1 MDNRSLKVAVI
12 DMNNGAPNQGI
23 RGIQEILS
31 RFKNE
36 NNIDLSFDIFDLRQ
50 KGEIP
55 GIGYDAYISSGGPG
69 SPIESKGEQWENDLE
84 NLKMISQNPKCL
96 AIGECG
102 LDALV
107 NIDENLQKKVF
118 EAQILWANQIQ
129 KPVIIHCV
137 RKFQELIP
145 FQKIAKVP
153 LIVHGFNKKKAIA
166 DEMLKHGFYLSF
178 GKSVLHN
185 LSLQTS
191 LKEIPLEKIFLETDD
206 ADFDI
211 AELYQ
216 KVAEIKEISV
226 EKLQEQ
232 ISKNLEILNIQ
243 F

>member
-1 MDNRSLKVAVI
+1 MFNTLFNFLIDFISLNMI
-12 DMNNGAPNQGI
+12 FFNFHHHNPQIPYGI
-23 RGIQEILS
+23 YNSTPEERIPEHYFSVGIHPQ
-31 RFKNE
+31 
-36 NNIDLSFDIFDLRQ
+36 NID
-50 KGEIP
+50 
-55 GIGYDAYISSGGPG
+55 
-69 SPIESKGEQWENDLE
+69 EQCENELE

-129 KPVIIHCV
+129 KPVIIHCIK
-137 RKFQELIP
+137 RFQELIP

-153 LIVHGFNKKKAIA
+153 IIIHGFNKKKAIA
-166 DEMLKHGFYLSF
+166 DEILKHGFYLSF

-185 LSLQTS
+185 LSLQTT

-232 ISKNLEILNIQ
+232 ISKNLEILNSVLIK
-243 F
+243 

>member
-1 MDNRSLKVAVI
+1 MFNTLFNFLTDFISLN
-12 DMNNGAPNQGI
+12 MNFFNFHHHNPQIPYGI
-23 RGIQEILS
+23 YNSTPEEKIPEHYFSVGIHPQ
-31 RFKNE
+31 
-36 NNIDLSFDIFDLRQ
+36 NIH
-50 KGEIP
+50 
-55 GIGYDAYISSGGPG
+55 
-69 SPIESKGEQWENDLE
+69 EQWENDLE
-84 NLKMISQNPKCL
+84 NLKIISQNPKCL

-107 NIDENLQKKVF
+107 NIDENLQKKIF

-137 RKFQELIP
+137 KRFQELIP

-153 LIVHGFNKKKAIA
+153 LIIHGFNKKKAIA

-185 LSLQTS
+185 LSLQTT

-216 KVAEIKEISV
+216 KVAEIKEISI

>member
-1 MDNRSLKVAVI
+1 MFNTLFNFLTDFISLNMNFFNFHHHNPQIAYGIYNSTPEEKIPEHYFSVGIHPQNIHEDWEKDLESLKI
-12 DMNNGAPNQGI
+12 
-23 RGIQEILS
+23 
-31 RFKNE
+31 
-36 NNIDLSFDIFDLRQ
+36 
-50 KGEIP
+50 
-55 GIGYDAYISSGGPG
+55 
-69 SPIESKGEQWENDLE
+69 
-84 NLKMISQNPKCL
+84 ISQNPKCL

-118 EAQILWANQIQ
+118 EAQIIWANQIQ

-137 RKFQELIP
+137 KRFQELIP
-145 FQKIAKVP
+145 FQKIAKIP
-153 LIVHGFNKKKAIA
+153 LIIHGFNKKKAIA

-216 KVAEIKEISV
+216 KAAEIKEISV

>member
-1 MDNRSLKVAVI
+1 MFNFLTDFISLN
-12 DMNNGAPNQGI
+12 MNFFNFHHHNPQIAYGI
-23 RGIQEILS
+23 YNSTPEEKIPEHYFSVGIHPQ
-31 RFKNE
+31 
-36 NNIDLSFDIFDLRQ
+36 NIH
-50 KGEIP
+50 
-55 GIGYDAYISSGGPG
+55 
-69 SPIESKGEQWENDLE
+69 EQWENDLE

-107 NIDENLQKKVF
+107 NIDENHQKKVF
-118 EAQILWANQIQ
+118 EAQFIWANQIQ

-137 RKFQELIP
+137 KRFQELIP

-153 LIVHGFNKKKAIA
+153 MIIHGFNKKKAIA

-216 KVAEIKEISV
+216 KASEIKEIPV

>member
-1 MDNRSLKVAVI
+1 MIFFNFHHHNPQI
-12 DMNNGAPNQGI
+12 PYGI
-23 RGIQEILS
+23 YNSTPEE
-31 RFKNE
+31 K
-36 NNIDLSFDIFDLRQ
+36 
-50 KGEIP
+50 IP
-55 GIGYDAYISSGGPG
+55 GHYFSVGIHPQNIH
-69 SPIESKGEQWENDLE
+69 EQWENDLE
-84 NLKMISQNPKCL
+84 NLKIISQNPKCL

-129 KPVIIHCV
+129 KPIIIHCV
-137 RKFQELIP
+137 KRFQELIP

-153 LIVHGFNKKKAIA
+153 MIIHGFNKKKAIA

-211 AELYQ
+211 AELHQ

-226 EKLQEQ
+226 EEVQKV
-232 ISKNLEILNIQ
+232 ITKNLGFCFALPD
-243 F
+243 

>member
-1 MDNRSLKVAVI
+1 MFNTLFNFLTDFISLNMI
-12 DMNNGAPNQGI
+12 FFNFHHHNPQISYGI
-23 RGIQEILS
+23 YNSTPEEKISEHYFSVGLHPQ
-31 RFKNE
+31 
-36 NNIDLSFDIFDLRQ
+36 NIH
-50 KGEIP
+50 
-55 GIGYDAYISSGGPG
+55 
-69 SPIESKGEQWENDLE
+69 EQWENDLE
-84 NLKMISQNPKCL
+84 NLKIISQNPKCL

-107 NIDENLQKKVF
+107 NIDENIQKKVF
-118 EAQILWANQIQ
+118 EAQIIWANQIQ

-137 RKFQELIP
+137 RRFQELIP
-145 FQKIAKVP
+145 FQKFAKVP
-153 LIVHGFNKKKAIA
+153 MIIHGFNKKRAIA

-185 LSLQTS
+185 LSLQTT

-216 KVAEIKEISV
+216 KVAEIKEISI

-232 ISKNLEILNIQ
+232 ISKNLEILNIH

>member
-1 MDNRSLKVAVI
+1 MFNTLFNFLTDFISLN
-12 DMNNGAPNQGI
+12 MNFFNFHHHIPQISYGI
-23 RGIQEILS
+23 YNSTPEEKIPKHYFSVGIHPQ
-31 RFKNE
+31 
-36 NNIDLSFDIFDLRQ
+36 NID
-50 KGEIP
+50 
-55 GIGYDAYISSGGPG
+55 
-69 SPIESKGEQWENDLE
+69 EQWENDLE

-107 NIDENLQKKVF
+107 NIDENLQKKIF

-137 RKFQELIP
+137 KRFQELIP
-145 FQKIAKVP
+145 FQKIAKIP
-153 LIVHGFNKKKAIA
+153 LIIHGFNKKKAIA

-216 KVAEIKEISV
+216 KAAEIKEISV

>member
-1 MDNRSLKVAVI
+1 MFNTLFNFLTDFISLN
-12 DMNNGAPNQGI
+12 MNFFNFHHHNPQIYYGI
-23 RGIQEILS
+23 YNSTPEEKIPEHYFSVGIHPQ
-31 RFKNE
+31 
-36 NNIDLSFDIFDLRQ
+36 NIH
-50 KGEIP
+50 
-55 GIGYDAYISSGGPG
+55 
-69 SPIESKGEQWENDLE
+69 EQWENDLE
-84 NLKMISQNPKCL
+84 NLKIISQNPKCL

-118 EAQILWANQIQ
+118 EAQILWANSIQ

-137 RKFQELIP
+137 KRFQELIP

-211 AELYQ
+211 AELYL
-216 KVAEIKEISV
+216 KTAEIKEISV

>member
-1 MDNRSLKVAVI
+1 MFNTLFNFLTDFISLNMI
-12 DMNNGAPNQGI
+12 FFNFHHHNPQISYGI
-23 RGIQEILS
+23 YNSTPEEKIPEHYFSVGIHPQSI
-31 RFKNE
+31 N
-36 NNIDLSFDIFDLRQ
+36 
-50 KGEIP
+50 
-55 GIGYDAYISSGGPG
+55 
-69 SPIESKGEQWENDLE
+69 EQWENDLE

-107 NIDENLQKKVF
+107 NIDENLQKKIF
-118 EAQILWANQIQ
+118 EAQIIWANQIQ

-137 RKFQELIP
+137 KRFQELIP

-153 LIVHGFNKKKAIA
+153 MIIHGFNKKKAIA

-216 KVAEIKEISV
+216 KAAEIKEISV

>member
-1 MDNRSLKVAVI
+1 MFNTLFNFLTDFISLNMIFFNFHHHNPQISYGIYNSTPEEKISEHYFSVGIHPQSI
-12 DMNNGAPNQGI
+12 D
-23 RGIQEILS
+23 
-31 RFKNE
+31 
-36 NNIDLSFDIFDLRQ
+36 
-50 KGEIP
+50 
-55 GIGYDAYISSGGPG
+55 
-69 SPIESKGEQWENDLE
+69 EQWENDLE

-107 NIDENLQKKVF
+107 NIDENLQKKIF

-137 RKFQELIP
+137 KRFQELIP

-153 LIVHGFNKKKAIA
+153 LIIHGFNKKKAIA

-185 LSLQTS
+185 LSLQTT
-191 LKEIPLEKIFLETDD
+191 LKEIPLEKIFLETDN

-226 EKLQEQ
+226 EGVQKV
-232 ISKNLEILNIQ
+232 ITKNLGFCFALPD
-243 F
+243 

>member
-1 MDNRSLKVAVI
+1 MFNTLFNFLTDFISLNMIYFNFHHHNPQIAY
-12 DMNNGAPNQGI
+12 GI
-23 RGIQEILS
+23 YNSTPEEQIPEHYFSVGIHPQ
-31 RFKNE
+31 
-36 NNIDLSFDIFDLRQ
+36 NIH
-50 KGEIP
+50 
-55 GIGYDAYISSGGPG
+55 
-69 SPIESKGEQWENDLE
+69 EQWENDLE
-84 NLKMISQNPKCL
+84 NLKIISQNPKCL

-137 RKFQELIP
+137 KRFQELIP

-153 LIVHGFNKKKAIA
+153 MIIHGFNKKRAIA

-178 GKSVLHN
+178 GKSLLHN
-185 LSLQTS
+185 LSLQTT

-206 ADFDI
+206 ADFNV

-216 KVAEIKEISV
+216 KVAEIKEIPIEDV
-226 EKLQEQ
+226 QKV
-232 ISKNLEILNIQ
+232 ITKNLGFCFALPK
-243 F
+243 

>member
-1 MDNRSLKVAVI
+1 MIFFNFHHHNSQI
-12 DMNNGAPNQGI
+12 SYGIYNSAP
-23 RGIQEILS
+23 EE
-31 RFKNE
+31 K
-36 NNIDLSFDIFDLRQ
+36 
-50 KGEIP
+50 IP
-55 GIGYDAYISSGGPG
+55 EHYFSSGIHPRN
-69 SPIESKGEQWENDLE
+69 INKQWEYDLE

-107 NIDENLQKKVF
+107 NINENLQKKVF
-118 EAQILWANQIQ
+118 EAQILWANYIK

-137 RKFQELIP
+137 KRFQELIP

-153 LIVHGFNKKKAIA
+153 LIIHGFNKKKTIA

-185 LSLQTS
+185 LSLQTT

-216 KVAEIKEISV
+216 KVAEIKEIPV
-226 EKLQEQ
+226 EDVQKV
-232 ISKNLEILNIQ
+232 ITKNLGFCFALPK
-243 F
+243 

>member
-1 MDNRSLKVAVI
+1 MFNTLFNFLTDFISLNMI
-12 DMNNGAPNQGI
+12 FFNFHHHNPQIPYGI
-23 RGIQEILS
+23 YNSTPEEKIPEHYFSVGIHPQ
-31 RFKNE
+31 
-36 NNIDLSFDIFDLRQ
+36 NIN
-50 KGEIP
+50 
-55 GIGYDAYISSGGPG
+55 
-69 SPIESKGEQWENDLE
+69 EQWENDLE

-129 KPVIIHCV
+129 KPIIIHCV
-137 RKFQELIP
+137 KRFQELIP

-153 LIVHGFNKKKAIA
+153 MIIHGFNKKKAIA

-185 LSLQTS
+185 LSLQTT
-191 LKEIPLEKIFLETDD
+191 LKEIPLEKIFIETDD

>member
-1 MDNRSLKVAVI
+1 MFNTLFNFLIDFISLN
-12 DMNNGAPNQGI
+12 MNFFNFHHHNPQISYGI
-23 RGIQEILS
+23 YNSTPEEKIPVHYFSVGIHPQ
-31 RFKNE
+31 
-36 NNIDLSFDIFDLRQ
+36 NIH
-50 KGEIP
+50 
-55 GIGYDAYISSGGPG
+55 
-69 SPIESKGEQWENDLE
+69 EQWENDLE
-84 NLKMISQNPKCL
+84 NLKIFSQNPKCL

-118 EAQILWANQIQ
+118 EAQIIWANEIQ

-153 LIVHGFNKKKAIA
+153 MIIHGFNKKKAIA

-206 ADFDI
+206 ADFNLT
-211 AELYQ
+211 ELYQ
-216 KVAEIKEISV
+216 KVAEIKEIPV

>member
-1 MDNRSLKVAVI
+1 MFNTLFNFLTDFISLNMIYFNFHHHNPQIAY
-12 DMNNGAPNQGI
+12 GI
-23 RGIQEILS
+23 YNSTPEEQIPEHYFSVGIHPQ
-31 RFKNE
+31 
-36 NNIDLSFDIFDLRQ
+36 NIH
-50 KGEIP
+50 
-55 GIGYDAYISSGGPG
+55 
-69 SPIESKGEQWENDLE
+69 EQWENDLE
-84 NLKMISQNPKCL
+84 NLKIISQNPKCL

-137 RKFQELIP
+137 KRFQELIP

-153 LIVHGFNKKKAIA
+153 MIIHGFNKKKAITE
-166 DEMLKHGFYLSF
+166 EMLKHGFYLSF

-185 LSLQTS
+185 LSLQTT

-216 KVAEIKEISV
+216 KVAEIKEIPIEDV
-226 EKLQEQ
+226 QKV
-232 ISKNLEILNIQ
+232 ITKNLGFCFALPK
-243 F
+243 